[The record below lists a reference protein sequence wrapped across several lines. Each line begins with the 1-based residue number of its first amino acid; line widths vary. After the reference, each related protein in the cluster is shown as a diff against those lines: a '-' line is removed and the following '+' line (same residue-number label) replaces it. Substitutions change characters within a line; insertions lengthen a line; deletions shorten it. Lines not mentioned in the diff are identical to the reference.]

1 MYVPSSEKKCGHG
14 HTLQPSH
21 SCFGSSGRK
30 QETRKPPCTVLF
42 LGRQEAVASQASFAL
57 GGPTL
62 STKNIVIVVQRVMQA
77 VSGLGPNVTFLSVG
91 NRRG

>member
-1 MYVPSSEKKCGHG
+1 MYVPSSEKKGGHSP
-14 HTLQPSH
+14 TLQPIH

-42 LGRQEAVASQASFAL
+42 LGWQEAVASQASFTL

-62 STKNIVIVVQRVMQA
+62 STQNVVVVQRVMQA
-77 VSGLGPNVTFLSVG
+77 VSGLSPNVTFLSVE